1 MFEFLNIPV
10 LVCVGRNV
18 CELASPLWLELQCWH
33 IFAAVL
39 IARSRVCQIERHREG
54 EGGEDTPNS
63 FFPEFCMNEIPLYL
77 HTVHG
82 WGGAARLRA
91 KRRETNPLH
100 LFAYLSCFFVPPSV
114 PSTPPRLIQTFVKI
128 VSVFST
134 SFFCETLFCP
144 LSHASVCQAGKG
156 RRRCLV
162 SEKTNLRRCKRGF
175 LCSRNCGPQKKF
187 FLKIKSDNTYF
198 DT

>member
-1 MFEFLNIPV
+1 M
-10 LVCVGRNV
+10 
-18 CELASPLWLELQCWH
+18 LAHFCRCPNCSFPRTS
-33 IFAAVL
+33 V
-39 IARSRVCQIERHREG
+39 RSRGIEGRG
-54 EGGEDTPNS
+54 DTPNS

-77 HTVHG
+77 HCAWLG
-82 WGGAARLRA
+82 RGLRA

-175 LCSRNCGPQKKF
+175 LCSRNCGPQKKVF
-187 FLKIKSDNTYF
+187 KKIKSDNTYF